1 MGMGYN
7 ITQQLNS
14 PRVLFPQISTIL
26 YPQNVFLNSLSTD
39 NSVKFSFNFVGSQE
53 LETICLRKE

>member
-14 PRVLFPQISTIL
+14 LRVLFPQISTIL
-26 YPQNVFLNSLSTD
+26 YPQNVFLNSLSTE

-53 LETICLRKE
+53 LETI